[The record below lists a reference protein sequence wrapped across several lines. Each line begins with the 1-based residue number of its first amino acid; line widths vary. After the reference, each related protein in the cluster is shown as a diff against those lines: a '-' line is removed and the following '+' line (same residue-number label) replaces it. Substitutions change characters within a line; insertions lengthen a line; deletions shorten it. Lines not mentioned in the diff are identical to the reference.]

1 MRARNLAM
9 PDAAGAPR
17 VSRANR
23 VKPDEVAPVD
33 ARGPAPEGLLPPRS
47 RLVALSFLMLFSELA
62 LIRWLGANIFYLS
75 YFSNFVLLGS
85 FLGFGVGF
93 LWAGR
98 SKQSIYPVAPLLL
111 GALMA
116 YVYVFDVPLDVAMR
130 DVIFFQSI
138 TPSSALPREV
148 VLALL
153 FVSVAAVMAAIGDGV
168 ARTFGRFQPL
178 DAYKWDLI
186 GSVLGIA
193 TFSTLSFL
201 GAQPLVWGL
210 IIAAVFLATMPWRP
224 VGKLAL
230 TCTGI
235 VLLIAPLVAEARDT
249 TVSDA
254 EAGFVEGATNK
265 QLIWSPYYR
274 ITSLDNPDGG
284 KSTFVNQTPHW
295 HQFPTQGSPLYE
307 SIYNRVTQPEGGDVL
322 VIGAG
327 SGNDVASALRRDA
340 AHVDAVEI
348 DPRLME
354 IAEDSHPDD
363 PYSDPRVETHINDG
377 RAYLERSDKE
387 WDKILLALPDSLTLV
402 QGQSS
407 VRLESYLF
415 TKEAVRSAKEH
426 LKPGGVFAMY
436 NWYRQDWLVDR
447 YAETLA
453 SVFEEPP
460 CVTRFGDS
468 NLAVLVASDDPGAL
482 DCPADE
488 TWASANGGPQPVSD
502 DHPFPYLQTPSV
514 PGLYVW
520 SGLLVL
526 ALSLAAVA
534 GVSLIGRPD
543 KGASVREVVGFADLF
558 FMGVA
563 FMLLET
569 KSVVQ
574 FALLF
579 GTTWLVNALV
589 FLGVL
594 GSVLVAVAVSRR
606 MTFSRPARL
615 YAVLLAA
622 LAVAYVVPPDRL
634 LDLDTGPR
642 FVAAVTLAF
651 FPIFT
656 ANLVFTQRFKDTA
669 HSTVAFG
676 ANLLGAML
684 GGLLEYAALVT
695 GYRNLLVLVA
705 VAYGLA
711 FVTGRH
717 HLAAP
722 TATAAD
728 SEPGEREAV
737 LA

>member
-1 MRARNLAM
+1 M
-9 PDAAGAPR
+9 PDVAGPPTPAVDGGAEPAPR
-17 VSRANR
+17 GQDQ
-23 VKPDEVAPVD
+23 P
-33 ARGPAPEGLLPPRS
+33 ARTAAEGLLPRGPR
-47 RLVALSFLMLFSELA
+47 LIALSFLMLFAELA
-62 LIRWLGANIFYLS
+62 LIRWLGASIFYLS

-98 SKQSIYPVAPLLL
+98 SRRSLYPLAPLLL
-111 GALMA
+111 GALVA
-116 YVYVFDVPLDVAMR
+116 YVYVFDVPLDVTMR
-130 DVIFFQSI
+130 DVVFFQSI

-153 FVSVAAVMAAIGDGV
+153 FVSVSAVMATIGDGV
-168 ARTFGRFQPL
+168 ARTFAQFRPL
-178 DAYKWDLI
+178 DAYKLDLI
-186 GSVLGIA
+186 GSLLGIA
-193 TFSTLSFL
+193 SFTVLAFL

-210 IIAAVFLATMPWRP
+210 IIAALFLVTMPLRH
-224 VGKLAL
+224 GGRLAL
-230 TCTGI
+230 TLLGI
-235 VLLIAPLVAEARDT
+235 VLLMAPLVGEAVDT
-249 TVSDA
+249 TVSEA
-254 EAGFVEGATNK
+254 EQGFVEGATNK
-265 QLIWSPYYR
+265 RLVWSPYYR

-295 HQFPTQGSPLYE
+295 HQFPTEGNPLYE
-307 SIYNRVTQPEGGDVL
+307 LIYDRVSDPAGGDVL

-327 SGNDVASALRRDA
+327 SGNDVAAALRRGA
-340 AHVDAVEI
+340 EHVDAVEI

-354 IAEDSHPDD
+354 IAEENHPDD
-363 PYSDPRVETHINDG
+363 PYGDPRVDTHVDDG
-377 RAYLERSDKE
+377 RAFLERSDQR

-415 TKEAVRSAKEH
+415 TREAMQSARDH
-426 LKPGGVFAMY
+426 LAPDGVFAMY

-447 YAETLA
+447 YAATLA
-453 SVFEEPP
+453 SVFEQPP
-460 CVTRFGDS
+460 CVTRFGDT
-468 NLAVLVASDDPGAL
+468 NLAVLAASDDPAAL
-482 DCPADE
+482 DCPAE
-488 TWASANGGPQPVSD
+488 ESWQPASGGPTPVSD
-502 DHPFPYLQTPSV
+502 DHPFPYLQNRAV

-520 SGLLVL
+520 SVLLVL
-526 ALSLAAVA
+526 ALSVAVVA
-534 GVSLIGRPD
+534 GVTLIGRSD
-543 KGASVREVVGFADLF
+543 KVAAVREVAGYSDLF

-579 GTTWLVNALV
+579 GTTWLVNSLV

-606 MTFSRPARL
+606 VTFRRPARL
-615 YAVLLAA
+615 YGVLLAA
-622 LAVAYVVPPDRL
+622 LALAFVIPPDRL
-634 LDLDTGPR
+634 LALDVVPR
-642 FVAAVTLAF
+642 FCAAVTLAF
-651 FPIFT
+651 FPIFM

-676 ANLLGAML
+676 ANLIGAMV

-695 GYRNLLVLVA
+695 GYRNLLVIVA
-705 VAYGLA
+705 LAYGLA
-711 FVTGRH
+711 FAVGRR
-717 HLAAP
+717 HLSP
-722 TATAAD
+722 PPPATDDRESAEA
-728 SEPGEREAV
+728 EPV